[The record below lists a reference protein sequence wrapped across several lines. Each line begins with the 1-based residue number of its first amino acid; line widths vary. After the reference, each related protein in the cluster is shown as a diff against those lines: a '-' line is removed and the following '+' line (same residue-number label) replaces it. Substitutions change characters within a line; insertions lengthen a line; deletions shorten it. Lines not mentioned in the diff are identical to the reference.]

1 MCGHLTRVTVGSVD
15 DLSGANALLT
25 GAAGGLGRHI
35 ARALAEQGVRLA
47 VSGRREEPLLELCSE
62 LRRDHGADAV
72 PLLADLE
79 DPAETAGLVE
89 DAEAAI
95 GPLDL
100 LINNAG
106 LELPAAFQ
114 SFTDEELAMVTRV
127 NLVAPMVLTRHA
139 LPGMLARDRGHI
151 VTVSS
156 LAGRGGNSYNVLYA
170 STKAGLVGFSR
181 SLRAELAGTSVGAS
195 VICPGFIARD
205 GMYAEMQRFGINAPI
220 AVRAVEPERVAH
232 AVVEAIRQDRPDTL
246 VTYWPMRPLL
256 AVQELAPR
264 VAGWAVAALGADRF
278 FEQLADRTGRGD
290 AEPRKTPALR

>member
-1 MCGHLTRVTVGSVD
+1 MCSRPTRVTVGGVD
-15 DLSGANALLT
+15 DLRGANALLT

-47 VSGRREEPLLELCSE
+47 VSGRREEPLLELCAE
-62 LRRDHGADAV
+62 LRQAHGADAV
-72 PLLADLE
+72 PLLADLD

-114 SFTDEELAMVTRV
+114 SFTDDELATVTRV
-127 NLVAPMVLTRHA
+127 NQIAPMVLARHA

-156 LAGRGGNSYNVLYA
+156 LAGRGNSYNVLYA
-170 STKAGLVGFSR
+170 TTKAGLVGFSR

-195 VICPGFIARD
+195 VICPGFVARD

-220 AVRAVEPERVAH
+220 ALRAVEPERVAH
-232 AVVEAIRQDRPDTL
+232 AVIEAIRQDRPDTL

-278 FEQLADRTGRGD
+278 FEQLVDRTGRGE
-290 AEPRKTPALR
+290 AEPRETPALR